1 MATTETKTAEVKPEI
16 KPEIKPEAKE
26 VEKHSEPLKYK
37 TWVLKVSIH
46 CEGCKKKVK
55 KILQNIDGV
64 YKTDID
70 LKQQKV
76 TVTGNVDSQTLIKK
90 LVKTGKHAELWPD
103 PKADSKGKKQGKGKN
118 KEVVTVAK
126 DDQESSEE
134 NNQGGDKENQTVK
147 VEVVQDSSAKTTDAC
162 TVHVISEGSSPGKTG
177 ASGQVKE
184 FKPDQHKQTVTVHT
198 CSPSPVPEKK
208 SGGEHEAPAESNNA
222 NGNAAA
228 VAGTSGG
235 GGKKKKKKGQNGNNV
250 GISEV
255 EQHASNAAPAL
266 TGSHIPYHVT
276 THIQGPGP
284 IPVSANYS
292 PPRHQ
297 EYQYPQHQSHYYY
310 HERGA
315 PVHGLSYSTTQ
326 PTSSYSA
333 AYYPYSHTYMHQG
346 PIIETESP
354 PYDSDSYSP
363 QPPDSFEL
371 FSDENP
377 NGCSVM

>member
-1 MATTETKTAEVKPEI
+1 MATTETKTAEVKPET
-16 KPEIKPEAKE
+16 KPEAKE
-26 VEKHSEPLKYK
+26 VEEHSEPLKYK

-103 PKADSKGKKQGKGKN
+103 PKAESKGKN
-118 KEVVTVAK
+118 KGKGKIKEAVVAAK
-126 DDQESSEE
+126 DDQESSED
-134 NNQGGDKENQTVK
+134 NNHGDNKEKQAVK
-147 VEVVQDSSAKTTDAC
+147 VEVVQDPSAKTTEAC
-162 TVHVISEGSSPGKTG
+162 TSHVAEGGPPGKAG
-177 ASGQVKE
+177 GGGGGQVKE

-198 CSPSPVPEKK
+198 CSPSPAAEKK
-208 SGGEHEAPAESNNA
+208 NGGEHEAPAENS
-222 NGNAAA
+222 NGNA
-228 VAGTSGG
+228 GTSG
-235 GGKKKKKKGQNGNNV
+235 GGKKKKKKGQSGNNV
-250 GISEV
+250 VINEV
-255 EQHASNAAPAL
+255 EQHASNAAPAN
-266 TGSHIPYHVT
+266 TGSHIPYHV

-297 EYQYPQHQSHYYY
+297 EYQYPQHLSHYYY
-310 HERGA
+310 HEHGA

-346 PIIETESP
+346 PIIETEPP

>member
-1 MATTETKTAEVKPEI
+1 MASCSSWKGVPNSRLQLALFLSGSPFSTCFCPLSKKRMSHPVSSKKHFQLTHSLISVFSFGEATLSFLFLSMATTETKTAEV

-37 TWVLKVSIH
+37 
-46 CEGCKKKVK
+46 
-55 KILQNIDGV
+55 
-64 YKTDID
+64 
-70 LKQQKV
+70 QKV

-208 SGGEHEAPAESNNA
+208 SGGEHEAPAES
-222 NGNAAA
+222 
-228 VAGTSGG
+228 
-235 GGKKKKKKGQNGNNV
+235 
-250 GISEV
+250 
-255 EQHASNAAPAL
+255 
-266 TGSHIPYHVT
+266 
-276 THIQGPGP
+276 PGP